1 MGAGGFPPELRFII
15 IAPVHETAHKLRRAE
30 E

>member
-1 MGAGGFPPELRFII
+1 MMEAGGFPPELRFII
-15 IAPVHETAHKLRRAE
+15 AAVHETAHKLRPAE